1 MFAHLHVH
9 TQYSLLDGLS
19 HIPHLVSRAK
29 EQGFSSLAIT
39 DHGNLYGVVEFYR
52 ECREA
57 GINPVIGC
65 EVYVAQGS
73 RHDRSP
79 SEKNPYHLTMMA
91 RNNTGYRNLMQLVT
105 KANMEGFYYKARID
119 RELLEQHHEGLV
131 VFSGCPTAQV
141 PRLIKEHR
149 LDDARKEALWH
160 KEIFGENY
168 FLELQRHAHVEHLD
182 TINDALVGMS
192 RELEIPMVVTNDCHY
207 VDQQDAPLQDV
218 LICIHTSTNIND
230 PNRLRMEDESYY
242 LKSAQEMADLFPD
255 HPEAVATTQ
264 RIADMCD
271 VTLGFGQL
279 HLPEFPLPEGF
290 SDADEYLAHLCWQ
303 GFQWRYPNPP
313 SGAREKLV
321 HELDVI
327 RQTRFANYFLVV
339 WDIVD
344 FTRKNNILLGVRGS
358 AASSVALYCLGVTE
372 IDPVEYR
379 LVFERF
385 LNIERKEM
393 PDIDM
398 DFQDDRRDEVLRYVT
413 HRYGSDKVAQIITF
427 GTLGTKAS
435 LRDVGRALGMSYA
448 SVDRVARLV
457 PFRARTVKDAVE
469 NSPELKEIYEGDYA
483 IRDLVDKAS
492 GLEGT
497 AHHVSTHAAGVV
509 ISSEPLTEYVP
520 LQRPTKNDSSE
531 ISMTQYSMDP
541 VAMLGLLK
549 MDFLGLTSL
558 TILDRA
564 VKSVKETRGIE
575 IDLHQ
580 LSLDDETTFQLL
592 SSGKTSD
599 IFQLESAGMQ
609 RYIKD
614 LKPSSLGDI
623 SAMIAL
629 YRPGPMEHIDRF
641 IDSKH
646 GRTDITYPHPSLEDI
661 LEETYGIIVY
671 QEQVLLILQNFAGYS
686 AGGADIVR
694 KAMGKKNA
702 ELMMAERD
710 RFIEGAIGNGF
721 EQKVAEDVFSLIEP
735 FAGYA
740 FNKAHS
746 ISYALVSYWTAYFK
760 AHYPVEYMGAV
771 LNSRLDHPDRREI
784 AINDCLQ
791 MGIRIL
797 PPDVNHS
804 GVFFTID
811 QGPDGPRAV
820 RFGMA
825 AVKNVGEGAVQP
837 VVDERE
843 KNGPFTSMEE
853 FCRRVDMRSLN
864 RRALESLIKVGA
876 FDAMGQRQSLLS
888 DLGPTLASAQRDQR
902 IRDTGQSSM
911 FDLMGGGEEEVAAS
925 AAPSQ
930 PVIPQGKTTPE
941 ESGWEKELLG
951 VALSSNPAQLLA
963 DIPANGAVINRDQ
976 LDNDMDGQRVRIMGL
991 VSSSEQRYTKEQK
1004 PYAITSMEMIGGALE
1019 VIAWP
1024 DNLEK
1029 TREVWQEGLV
1039 LSISGRLR
1047 VRGERLS
1054 LHCDEATIC
1063 ASPEGHSAGVEAY
1076 EDPAMEMDYNP
1087 FDAYPSDGT
1096 SIVEPTTIDSQG
1108 NDHKKYA
1115 EEAAEGLTPADADGN
1130 PMGHATS
1137 RPQGHT
1143 GTEVH
1148 RPSINGNG
1156 NSNGKGHANGYNS
1169 AKTNGTAQATGRAN
1183 GNGHSNGKANGNG
1196 HSNGKANGNGHG
1208 NGNGNSN
1215 GNGYH
1220 RTVLINL
1227 QESPDSDEDVQLL
1240 NDVKK
1245 VLLEYPG
1252 SDHVN
1257 LTIQTPQGQLR
1268 MEWPLVTTTYCEDL
1282 QTSLEH
1288 LLGQG
1293 AVQVE
1298 DPRPNG
1304 N

>member
-19 HIPHLVSRAK
+19 HIPKLVERAK
-29 EQGFSSLAIT
+29 DQGFTSLAIT
-39 DHGNLYGVVEFYR
+39 DHGNLYGVVEFYS
-52 ECREA
+52 ECIKA

-79 SEKNPYHLTMMA
+79 SEKTPYHLTMMA
-91 RNNTGYRNLMQLVT
+91 RNNAGYRNLMQLVT
-105 KANMEGFYYKARID
+105 KANLEGFYYKPRID

-160 KEIFGENY
+160 KELFGENY
-168 FLELQRHAHVEHLD
+168 FLEVQRHAHVEHLD
-182 TINDALVGMS
+182 AINDALVVMS
-192 RELEIPMVVTNDCHY
+192 SELDIPMVATNDCHY
-207 VDQQDAPLQDV
+207 IDQRDAPLQDV

-230 PNRLRMEDESYY
+230 DKRLKMEDDSYY

-255 HPEAVATTQ
+255 YPEAVSNTQ

-271 VTLGFGQL
+271 VKLGFGQL
-279 HLPEFPLPEGF
+279 HLPQYPLPEGF
-290 SDADEYLAHLCWQ
+290 NDADEYLAHLCWK
-303 GFQWRYPNPP
+303 GFEWRYPVVPP
-313 SGAREKLV
+313 GAREKLV

-344 FTRKNNILLGVRGS
+344 FTRKSNILLGVRGS

-413 HRYGSDKVAQIITF
+413 QRYGSDKVAQIITF

-435 LRDVGRALGMSYA
+435 LRDTGRALGMSYA
-448 SVDRVARLV
+448 AVDRVARLV
-457 PFRARTVKDAVE
+457 PFRARTVMDAVE
-469 NSPELKEIYEGDYA
+469 GSPELKEIYENDYA
-483 IRDLVDKAS
+483 IRDLVEKAS

-520 LQRPTKNDSSE
+520 LQRPTKSDSSE
-531 ISMTQYSMDP
+531 ISMTQYSMEP

-564 VKSVKETRGIE
+564 IKSVRETRGLE

-580 LSLDDETTFQLL
+580 LPLDDEGTFQLL

-629 YRPGPMEHIDRF
+629 YRPGPMEHIERF
-641 IDSKH
+641 IESKH
-646 GRTDITYPHPSLEDI
+646 GRAGITYPHPSLEDV

-671 QEQVLLILQNFAGYS
+671 QEQVLLILQSFAGYS

-710 RFIEGAIGNGF
+710 RFIQGAMNNGF
-721 EQKVAEDVFSLIEP
+721 EQSMAEEVFNLIEP

-771 LNSRLDHPDRREI
+771 LNARLDHPERMAI
-784 AINDCLQ
+784 AINDCAQ
-791 MGIRIL
+791 MGIPIL
-797 PPDVNHS
+797 SPDINSS
-804 GVFFTID
+804 GVLFTIEH
-811 QGPDGPRAV
+811 GPEGPRAL
-820 RFGMA
+820 RFGMS
-825 AVKNVGEGAVQP
+825 AVKNVGEGAVEP
-837 VVDERE
+837 VVAERN
-843 KNGPFTSMEE
+843 KDGPFVSMAE
-853 FCRRVDMRSLN
+853 FCGRVDMHSLN
-864 RRALESLIKVGA
+864 RRALESLVKVGA
-876 FDAMGQRQSLLS
+876 FDAMGQRQSLL
-888 DLGPTLASAQRDQR
+888 DNLGPILAGAQRDQR
-902 IRDTGQSSM
+902 IKSTGQSSM
-911 FDLMGGGEEEVAAS
+911 FELMSGEEQEAQS
-925 AAPSQ
+925 AAQASPG
-930 PVIPQGKTTPE
+930 VPQGKLTAE
-941 ESGWEKELLG
+941 ESAWEKELLG
-951 VALSSNPAQLLA
+951 VALSSSAAQVLA
-963 DIPANGAVINRDQ
+963 DIPANGAIVNRDQ
-976 LDNDMDGQRVRIMGL
+976 VDNDMDGQRMKILGL
-991 VSSSEQRYTKEQK
+991 VSSSEQRYTREQK
-1004 PYAITSMEMIGGALE
+1004 LYAITSLEMIGGSLE

-1024 DNLEK
+1024 DALER

-1039 LSISGRLR
+1039 LSVSGRLR
-1047 VRGERLS
+1047 LRGDRLS
-1054 LHCDEATIC
+1054 LHCDEATVC
-1063 ASPEGHSAGVEAY
+1063 ASREEQNEWPESNE
-1076 EDPAMEMDYNP
+1076 EDPTMQDEYELP
-1087 FDAYPSDGT
+1087 DAIPPNGSAVTESSSNGYHASSGRGGVVDMHHGGAASTASGNGT
-1096 SIVEPTTIDSQG
+1096 SPSVANREAKADRPPANGSSNGYG
-1108 NDHKKYA
+1108 NGK
-1115 EEAAEGLTPADADGN
+1115 
-1130 PMGHATS
+1130 GH
-1137 RPQGHT
+1137 
-1143 GTEVH
+1143 
-1148 RPSINGNG
+1148 G
-1156 NSNGKGHANGYNS
+1156 NSNGHNENAHGNGHANG
-1169 AKTNGTAQATGRAN
+1169 KAN
-1183 GNGHSNGKANGNG
+1183 GHTNGKANGNG
-1196 HSNGKANGNGHG
+1196 
-1208 NGNGNSN
+1208 
-1215 GNGYH
+1215 NGYY
-1220 RTVLINL
+1220 RTVSINL
-1227 QESPDSDEDVQLL
+1227 QESSDADEDVQLL

-1245 VLLEYPG
+1245 LLLEYPG

-1257 LTIQTPQGQLR
+1257 LTIQTQQGQLR
-1268 MEWPLVTTTYCEDL
+1268 MEWPLVSTSYCEAL
-1282 QTSLEH
+1282 QTSLDG

-1293 AVQVE
+1293 SVRVE
-1298 DPRPNG
+1298 DVRPDG

>member
-19 HIPHLVSRAK
+19 HIPNLVSRAK
-29 EQGFSSLAIT
+29 DQGFNALAIT
-39 DHGNLYGVVEFYR
+39 DHGNLYGVVEFYS
-52 ECREA
+52 ECMKA
-57 GINPVIGC
+57 GINPIIGC

-79 SEKNPYHLTMMA
+79 SEKTPYHLTMMA
-91 RNNTGYRNLMQLVT
+91 RNNVGYRNLMQMVT
-105 KANMEGFYYKARID
+105 KAHMEGFYYKPRID

-141 PRLIKEHR
+141 PRMIKEHR

-160 KEIFGENY
+160 KELFGENY

-182 TINDALVGMS
+182 AINDALVGMG
-192 RELEIPMVVTNDCHY
+192 RELDIPLVLTNDCHY
-207 VDQQDAPLQDV
+207 VDQKDAPLQDV
-218 LICIHTSTNIND
+218 LICIHTSTTIND
-230 PNRLRMEDESYY
+230 EKRLRMEDDSYY
-242 LKSAQEMADLFPD
+242 LKSAEEMGALFPE
-255 HPEAVATTQ
+255 HPEAVANTQ

-271 VTLGFGQL
+271 VKLGFGQL
-279 HLPEFPLPEGF
+279 HLPQYSLPEGF
-290 SDADEYLAHLCWQ
+290 NDADAYLAHLCWE
-303 GFQWRYPNPP
+303 GFAWRYPNPP
-313 SGAREKLV
+313 AGAREKLV

-327 RQTRFANYFLVV
+327 RQTRFANYFLVA

-344 FTRKNNILLGVRGS
+344 FTRKSNILLGVRGS

-427 GTLGTKAS
+427 GTLGIKAS

-457 PFRARTVKDAVE
+457 PFRASSVMDAVE

-492 GLEGT
+492 GLQGT

-509 ISSEPLTEYVP
+509 ISSEPLTDYVP

-531 ISMTQYSMDP
+531 ISMTQYSMEP

-564 VKSVKETRGIE
+564 VKSVKETRGLE

-580 LSLDDETTFQLL
+580 LALDDGETFQLL

-609 RYIKD
+609 RYIKN

-646 GRTDITYPHPSLEDI
+646 GRTDITYPHPSLEDV

-671 QEQVLLILQNFAGYS
+671 QEQVLRILQNFAGYS
-686 AGGADIVR
+686 AGEADIVR

-710 RFIEGAIGNGF
+710 RFMQGAISNGF
-721 EQKVAEDVFSLIEP
+721 EQTIAEDVFNLIEP

-746 ISYALVSYWTAYFK
+746 ICYALVSYWTAYFK

-771 LNSRLDHPDRREI
+771 LNARLDHPDRMAI
-784 AINDCLQ
+784 AINDCAQ
-791 MGIRIL
+791 MGIPIL
-797 PPDVNHS
+797 PPDVNTS
-804 GVFFTID
+804 GVFFAID
-811 QGPDGPRAV
+811 HGPDGPRAL
-820 RFGMA
+820 RFGMS
-825 AVKNVGEGAVQP
+825 AVKTVGEGAVQP

-843 KNGPFTSMEE
+843 KNGPFTSVEE

-864 RRALESLIKVGA
+864 RRALESLVKVGA
-876 FDAMGQRQSLLS
+876 FDAMGQRQSLLQN
-888 DLGPTLASAQRDQR
+888 LGPILASAQRDQR
-902 IRDTGQSSM
+902 IRSTGQASM
-911 FDLMGGGEEEVAAS
+911 FDLMSGGEQEAESVA
-925 AAPSQ
+925 PTL
-930 PVIPQGKTTPE
+930 PVIPQGKLSAE
-941 ESGWEKELLG
+941 ESSWERELLG
-951 VALSSNPAQLLA
+951 VALSGNPAQVLA
-963 DIPANGAVINRDQ
+963 DIPANGAIVNRDQ
-976 LDNDMDGQRVRIMGL
+976 LDKDMDGQRAKIMGL
-991 VSSSEQRYTKEQK
+991 VSSSEQRYTREQK
-1004 PYAITSMEMIGGALE
+1004 LYAITSMEMIGGTLE

-1024 DNLEK
+1024 DALEK

-1047 VRGERLS
+1047 LRGDRLS

-1063 ASPEGHSAGVEAY
+1063 ASADELAGWDDTDQ
-1076 EDPAMEMDYNP
+1076 EDLSM
-1087 FDAYPSDGT
+1087 
-1096 SIVEPTTIDSQG
+1096 
-1108 NDHKKYA
+1108 YA
-1115 EEAAEGLTPADADGN
+1115 N
-1130 PMGHATS
+1130 YQPMGAPPTNGSGVAEPPNNGYDAFSDEAMAGFDPEQAVSPPAANRVSAPPTNEGTTTEPSSSNSSANGPAHA
-1137 RPQGHT
+1137 RN
-1143 GTEVH
+1143 
-1148 RPSINGNG
+1148 NGNG
-1156 NSNGKGHANGYNS
+1156 YSNGKSNGNGHANG
-1169 AKTNGTAQATGRAN
+1169 K
-1183 GNGHSNGKANGNG
+1183 SNGYA
-1196 HSNGKANGNGHG
+1196 NGKANGNGHG
-1208 NGNGNSN
+1208 NGHSNGNGNGKVN

-1220 RTVLINL
+1220 RTVLISL
-1227 QESPDSDEDVQLL
+1227 QESTDGDEDVQLL

-1245 VLLEYPG
+1245 LLLEYPG

-1257 LTIQTPQGQLR
+1257 LTIQTPSGQLR

-1282 QTSLEH
+1282 LTSLEG

-1293 AVQVE
+1293 AVQIE
-1298 DPRPNG
+1298 DAPPNG